1 MWSGQDVM
9 PIQLDESKSTWVIDH
24 INGIR
29 VWPVGP
35 RGIIKRMRYVLRVKV
50 KSGFF
55 DNFMTFAV
63 LLNTIALAVNHHN
76 MEQQLNDVLNQLNTT
91 FSWLFIYEMGS
102 KVVAVGVVK
111 YCSDKMNYLDGG
123 VVLLSIFE
131 MAATEL
137 MQGDG
142 TGLSAF
148 KTVRMLRTF
157 RVFRIARLLRALES
171 MQTIIHV
178 MVKSYKSFIYI
189 TLLMFLFIYIFALL
203 GVSMFG
209 NEFNFEDRPPRGNYD
224 TFPAAF
230 ITVF

>member
-1 MWSGQDVM
+1 M
-9 PIQLDESKSTWVIDH
+9 
-24 INGIR
+24 
-29 VWPVGP
+29 
-35 RGIIKRMRYVLRVKV
+35 
-50 KSGFF
+50 
-55 DNFMTFAV
+55 A
-63 LLNTIALAVNHHN
+63 
-76 MEQQLNDVLNQLNTT
+76 
-91 FSWLFIYEMGS
+91 S

-123 VVLLSIFE
+123 VVLLSLFE
-131 MAATEL
+131 LAATEL

-203 GVSMFG
+203 GISMFG
-209 NEFNFEDRPPRGNYD
+209 N
-224 TFPAAF
+224 
-230 ITVF
+230 